1 MVAESNKVS
10 RWKNA
15 ESVKKS
21 ISGSKGV
28 SSPTLTLLIIKN
40 DTERESP
47 PGATAE
53 SKHGPTRRRR
63 HQQVMHTV
71 PSYSPGEPA
80 SSNTPGA
87 TSCIIS
93 VRCSFPSCYPFS
105 CDNFWGKAKQSALA
119 LLDERLLII
128 FQAVLQGHP
137 IEHPKSTKRTNAA
150 AAKAIIYTCEC
161 QKQTHDD
168 AG

>member
-1 MVAESNKVS
+1 
-10 RWKNA
+10 
-15 ESVKKS
+15 
-21 ISGSKGV
+21 
-28 SSPTLTLLIIKN
+28 
-40 DTERESP
+40 
-47 PGATAE
+47 
-53 SKHGPTRRRR
+53 
-63 HQQVMHTV
+63 MHTV

-150 AAKAIIYTCEC
+150 AAKAIIYTCELGEFIC
-161 QKQTHDD
+161 QAGARRCWIGSTESKD
-168 AG
+168 ARMPSRWAHSHVAQWDSILLHASNGGRIRRLA